1 MEEIAKNIFLESG
14 YPGVVLGV
22 LQLSKGVLL
31 IDAPFRLQDVQD
43 WSQKIGALY
52 GNADK
57 LLVMLDAHIDRAL
70 GIRAMG
76 LTVLGHQNAV
86 NIMGNRPTMAR
97 AQDMDA
103 GAEWEPYEL
112 PANIHWAAPDI
123 SYTNQMCL
131 HWDERPVEISHQ
143 PGSHYAGS
151 WVRYDASKVIF
162 VGDSLVLHQP
172 PFLAWSDLDRWIEEL
187 TWLGSDTF
195 RGYKIITSRNGIVRR
210 RSIARMIAFL
220 TQVKILL
227 ADLAGQQQRHD
238 AINDVVPAL
247 LRKFSF
253 DRTHL
258 EVYKNRLVWGLD
270 QYLQRHYPKVRV

>member
-1 MEEIAKNIFLESG
+1 MEEIADNILIGSA

-22 LQLSKGVLL
+22 IRLKDGVLL
-31 IDAPFRLQDVQD
+31 IDAPFRHQDVHD
-43 WSQKIGALY
+43 WCNKITEIFGD
-52 GNADK
+52 ADK

-70 GIRAMG
+70 GIREMG
-76 LTVLGHQNAV
+76 LPVLGHQNAV
-86 NIMGNRPTMAR
+86 DIMGNRPAMAR

-112 PANIHWAAPDI
+112 PATIHWAAPNMT
-123 SYTNQMCL
+123 YTNQVFL
-131 HWDERPVEISHQ
+131 HWDETPVVISHQ

-151 WVRYDASKVIF
+151 WVQYEASKVIF

-172 PFLAWSDLDRWIEEL
+172 PFFAWSDIDRWIEEL

-195 RGYKIITSRNGIVRR
+195 RGYKIISSRNGVVRK

-220 TQVKILL
+220 TQVKMIL
-227 ADLAGQQQRHD
+227 ADLAGQEGRQE
-238 AINDVVPAL
+238 AIQEVVPSL

-253 DRTHL
+253 DKTQL
-258 EVYKNRLVWGLD
+258 EIYKNRLIWGLD
-270 QYLQRHYPKVRV
+270 QYLQRHHPKVRI